1 MWSSSATSST
11 WPRRCAARPWT
22 RQQHFTLDLP
32 SAPIE
37 VFADAARLLQVF
49 CNPLDNASKFTPAG
63 GHIALRVALQEQSV
77 AVTVSDT
84 GVGITPANFPAIS
97 DMFHVPGGTPAGRA
111 DRPGVGL
118 TVVSELVAAHAG
130 TVSGS
135 SAGNGRGSRC
145 SHRPGY
151 APGSHRVGRCE
162 RGAAG

>member
-1 MWSSSATSST
+1 MV
-11 WPRRCAARPWT
+11 T

-49 CNPLDNASKFTPAG
+49 CNLLDNASKFTPAG

-84 GVGITPANFPAIS
+84 GAGITPANLPDIF

-111 DRPGVGL
+111 DRPAAGL

-145 SHRPGY
+145 SHRPGH
-151 APGSHRVGRCE
+151 APGSHRVGRCG